1 MDTVWLSYD
10 ELADR
15 LGITKPSARTL
26 AKRHKWPRRAA
37 NDGTARVGVPS
48 EYLGGRPME
57 RPGGR
62 SQDQPLDQP
71 PECPQGRPEDRP
83 QDHPLERAQDHDA
96 VAITILSRHIERLES
111 QLDAAMKRAEDR
123 DQIASRCDTLSVQLD
138 ALRAALD
145 AANQDR
151 DRWHAA
157 ATARRSWWP
166 FRRAS

>member
-71 PECPQGRPEDRP
+71 LDQPPECPQGRPENRP

-111 QLDAAMKRAEDR
+111 QLDAAM
-123 DQIASRCDTLSVQLD
+123 
-138 ALRAALD
+138 
-145 AANQDR
+145 
-151 DRWHAA
+151 
-157 ATARRSWWP
+157 
-166 FRRAS
+166 

>member
-1 MDTVWLSYD
+1 MDTLWLSYD
-10 ELADR
+10 EISQR

-26 AKRHKWPRRAA
+26 CKRHKWPRRAA

-57 RPGGR
+57 PMERPGGR
-62 SQDQPLDQP
+62 SRDQPLDQPLDQP
-71 PECPQGRPEDRP
+71 PEHPQGRPEERR
-83 QDHPLERAQDHDA
+83 QDHSLERAQDHDA

-145 AANQDR
+145 TANQDR
-151 DRWHAA
+151 DAGTR
-157 ATARRSWWP
+157 
-166 FRRAS
+166 